1 MIRAAYWKRIFS
13 RRQVKA
19 AWRELERF
27 PSLSPEH
34 ARLDLGRRLLEQVR
48 YFGSRADALPEW
60 REAAAADGPEELWKI
75 WTSLPIL
82 SKDDLKSRFQPA
94 EIISRFG
101 IDGRAGSTGGSTGEP
116 TPYLH
121 DHSMLEAKTAATL
134 YSRWQA
140 GWRPGMPTICIWGS
154 ERDIGKR
161 QSLRGRLSSEVQ
173 QEWFV
178 DGYALDSTTVDRVLR
193 FVSRFSSIAI
203 FGFTSMLEFVAR
215 EVVRL
220 GRQPATGRVR
230 AAWNGGEMLFET
242 QSNMFQ
248 QAFGLPIL
256 NFYGGRELSAMA
268 YQPVDGR
275 SLKIL
280 RPLMF
285 LEILDE
291 TGKPVPPGESGRLIW
306 TSTVCRGTPFLR
318 YDIGD
323 MGAYDNDGCDESG
336 ISAIRELHG
345 RNGGLLKL
353 PNGKVISALFWN
365 HLFKDYSEVEQ
376 FQVALAG
383 EHQVKLRL
391 KGTPFGADR
400 ERQLRDVLH
409 NFLGQI
415 PVTISW
421 MNKIPLS
428 PQGKLLQVVSE

>member
-13 RRQVKA
+13 RSRVKA
-19 AWRELERF
+19 TWCELERF
-27 PSLSPEH
+27 PSLSPAQ
-34 ARLDLGRRLLEQVR
+34 ARLEMGKRLLSQVR
-48 YFGSRADALPEW
+48 YFGSRADALPQW
-60 REAAAADGPEELWKI
+60 KEAVRIRDAKDIWKI
-75 WTSLPIL
+75 WPELPIL
-82 SKDDLKSRFQPA
+82 SKEDLKARFHPA
-94 EIISRFG
+94 EIRSRFG
-101 IDGRAGSTGGSTGEP
+101 IGGIAGSTGGSTGEP

-134 YSRWQA
+134 FPRWQA
-140 GWRPGMPTICIWGS
+140 GWRPGMPTLCIWGS
-154 ERDIGKR
+154 ERDIGER
-161 QSLRGRLSSEVQ
+161 RALRGRISSWLQ
-173 QEWFV
+173 REWFV
-178 DGYALDSTTVDRVLR
+178 DGYALDSTTVDRVLE
-193 FVSRFSSIAI
+193 FVDRFSDIAI

-215 EVVRL
+215 EVLRR
-220 GRQPATGRVR
+220 GCQPANGKVR
-230 AAWNGGEMLFET
+230 AAWNGGEMLFEN
-242 QSNMFQ
+242 QSTVFR
-248 QAFGLPIL
+248 QAFGVPIL

-268 YQPVDGR
+268 CQAPGAR
-275 SLKIL
+275 SLTVL

-291 TGKPVPPGESGRLIW
+291 NGKPVPPGVPGRLIW

-323 MGAYDNDGCDESG
+323 IGAYDSDGYDESG

-376 FQVALAG
+376 FQVALAKNQ
-383 EHQVKLRL
+383 EIKLRL
-391 KGTPFGADR
+391 KGTPFGPDR
-400 ERQLRDVLH
+400 ESHLRDVLKG
-409 NFLGQI
+409 FLGQI

-421 MNKIPLS
+421 MNRIPLS